1 MSHIPGLGGGLDSYT
16 DTKHKSTKC
25 FGRMGLKVGSRQS
38 ILGSDCTTRT
48 TTVLRLILE
57 KTPKDGRYDFV
68 TLCAPTSEPK
78 SFHSGL
84 EECRN
89 VIQTIHL
96 GPELIKGIASAAE
109 IYLAV
114 NDVNTDPGYK

>member
-1 MSHIPGLGGGLDSYT
+1 
-16 DTKHKSTKC
+16 
-25 FGRMGLKVGSRQS
+25 MGLKVGSRQS